1 MKNSILDNKDKGN
14 NLITL
19 SELFSEN
26 HFYRIPDYQRG
37 YSWDKEFKE
46 LWKDIISLYRIENDE
61 KKHYTGMLAL
71 DEIKE
76 ERDKENENLLETE
89 SFYIVDGQQRIT
101 SLVITLKSIINYTEE
116 NDIEGIDLKALK
128 LILENDT
135 GIERFGY
142 STKKKEE
149 QEYFEKRIYQ
159 NDKNIVHN
167 NQYLTNINNAAE
179 YIENELDHLD
189 DEKIPIILDII
200 LNRMVFN
207 IYFITK
213 EFDVR
218 VTFETMN
225 NRGKKLTYLELL
237 KNRLMYLTTFF
248 KKDINNYGN
257 RLKDNINSKWEKIY
271 ENLNYNNTQ
280 ATDDEYL
287 KAHWIVYGRLDKTK
301 GDIFIKDILEK
312 EFAVDNGPF
321 YNLCR
326 SNQYAE
332 AYNYLNSYINSLEKY
347 SLYWAAVNLPEKISF
362 RISNEE
368 LEWIKRISRFP
379 GNLLFVK
386 TALMVVLAEDSIDA
400 KEKIRF
406 YQKLEQF
413 IFINRIIA
421 QDKNDMSFLVTSAKE
436 LLKAEGNIEKRNKFS
451 LMMDSIDKHDLNICH
466 ERIEK
471 ALDAFEVY
479 IKNRRS
485 SYYDWNGLKYFLFEY
500 NESLEIEKGKPI
512 EWYKIT
518 TASIEHVLP
527 RTPTTEYWKKAF
539 SEYMNNEEEKNKII
553 NSLGNLL
560 LLSSGAENASLSN
573 YSFPVKKDMTVD
585 SEKFA
590 YKYGSRSAQKIAE
603 EKVWTAKEIYN
614 RTKLLFRFMYE
625 NWFDQYIDSVDEW
638 FKLIKD
644 RDLFN
649 FSYEE
654 LSERD
659 YEKLATDLENI
670 DVSEERKEVSI
681 RTKERNRDNYLPRQL
696 LEYFSNEEFYLK
708 YNAKNIQYL
717 PNRFTF
723 SFTKSTDNEPSVFKC
738 GVVLDAYKY
747 QIYYIFKDRKLYV
760 NRWDLDWANYKVI
773 TSMEELPEKLKTFL
787 RLFRKY
793 LKRAR
798 NINEPLKIFVENEEN
813 N

>member
-1 MKNSILDNKDKGN
+1 MGNPILDNKDKGN

-37 YSWDKEFKE
+37 YSWNKEFIE
-46 LWKDIISLYRIENDE
+46 LWKDILGLYRIENDE

-76 ERDKENENLLETE
+76 ENDKENENLLETE

-101 SLVITLKSIINYTEE
+101 SLVIILKSIMNYAEE
-116 NDIEGIDLKALK
+116 NDLEGIDLNALK

-149 QEYFEKRIYQ
+149 QVYFNKRIYQ
-159 NDKNIVHN
+159 NDKNIAHN
-167 NQYLTNINNAAE
+167 NQYLININNAAE
-179 YIENELDHLD
+179 YIENELDHFD

-225 NRGKKLTYLELL
+225 NRGKKLTFLELL

-257 RLKDNINSKWEKIY
+257 RLKNNINSKWEKIY
-271 ENLNYNNTQ
+271 ENLNYNDTQ
-280 ATDDEYL
+280 TTDDEYL

-312 EFAVDNGPF
+312 EFATDNGAF
-321 YNLCR
+321 YNFCH
-326 SNQYAE
+326 SNQYDK
-332 AYNYLNSYINSLEKY
+332 AYEHLNSYITSLEKY

-362 RISNEE
+362 KISSEE
-368 LEWIKRISRFP
+368 LEWIKRIARLP

-386 TALMVVLAEDSIDA
+386 TALMVVLAEDNIDT

-421 QDKNDMSFLVTSAKE
+421 QDKNDMSFLVTYAKE
-436 LLKAEGNIEKRNKFS
+436 LLKADGNIDKRNKFS
-451 LMMDSIDKHDLNICH
+451 LMFESIEKHDLHINY
-466 ERIEK
+466 ERIER
-471 ALDAFEVY
+471 ALDAFEIY
-479 IKNRRS
+479 IKNKRL

-500 NESLEIEKGKPI
+500 NETLEIEKGKPV

-527 RTPTTEYWKKAF
+527 RTPTTEYWKIAF
-539 SEYMNNEEEKNKII
+539 SEYMNNEEERIKIT

-560 LLSSGAENASLSN
+560 LLSNGAENSSLSN
-573 YSFPVKKDMTVD
+573 YSFPVKKEMTVD

-603 EKVWTAKEIYN
+603 ERVWTAKEIYN
-614 RTKLLFRFMYE
+614 RTKLLFRFMYD
-625 NWFDQYIDSVDEW
+625 NWFSEYINSEDKW
-638 FKLIKD
+638 FNLIESRK
-644 RDLFN
+644 LFN
-649 FSYEE
+649 FSYKE
-654 LSERD
+654 LSIEKH
-659 YEKLATDLENI
+659 EKLITKLEKI
-670 DVSEERKEVSI
+670 DVSAERKEVVI
-681 RTKERNRDNYLPRQL
+681 RTKEINRDNYLPKQL
-696 LEYFSNEEFYLK
+696 LEYFSNEDFYVK

-723 SFTKSTDNEPSVFKC
+723 AFSKNDENGPIIFRC
-738 GVVLDAYKY
+738 GVIIDNHKF
-747 QIYYIFKDRKLYV
+747 QIYYNFDDRKLYIH
-760 NRWDLDWANYKVI
+760 RWSMDWKNYTAI
-773 TSMEELPEKLKTFL
+773 TAMEELPEKIKTFL

-793 LKRAR
+793 LKKAR
-798 NINEPLKIFVENEEN
+798 NINEPLKIFVETEASI
-813 N
+813 

>member
-101 SLVITLKSIINYTEE
+101 SLVIILKSIINYTEE

-280 ATDDEYL
+280 ETDDEYL
-287 KAHWIVYGRLDKTK
+287 KAHWIVYGR
-301 GDIFIKDILEK
+301 
-312 EFAVDNGPF
+312 
-321 YNLCR
+321 
-326 SNQYAE
+326 
-332 AYNYLNSYINSLEKY
+332 YLG
-347 SLYWAAVNLPEKISF
+347 
-362 RISNEE
+362 
-368 LEWIKRISRFP
+368 KRI
-379 GNLLFVK
+379 
-386 TALMVVLAEDSIDA
+386 
-400 KEKIRF
+400 
-406 YQKLEQF
+406 
-413 IFINRIIA
+413 
-421 QDKNDMSFLVTSAKE
+421 
-436 LLKAEGNIEKRNKFS
+436 
-451 LMMDSIDKHDLNICH
+451 C
-466 ERIEK
+466 
-471 ALDAFEVY
+471 
-479 IKNRRS
+479 
-485 SYYDWNGLKYFLFEY
+485 
-500 NESLEIEKGKPI
+500 
-512 EWYKIT
+512 
-518 TASIEHVLP
+518 
-527 RTPTTEYWKKAF
+527 
-539 SEYMNNEEEKNKII
+539 
-553 NSLGNLL
+553 
-560 LLSSGAENASLSN
+560 
-573 YSFPVKKDMTVD
+573 
-585 SEKFA
+585 
-590 YKYGSRSAQKIAE
+590 
-603 EKVWTAKEIYN
+603 
-614 RTKLLFRFMYE
+614 
-625 NWFDQYIDSVDEW
+625 
-638 FKLIKD
+638 
-644 RDLFN
+644 
-649 FSYEE
+649 
-654 LSERD
+654 
-659 YEKLATDLENI
+659 
-670 DVSEERKEVSI
+670 
-681 RTKERNRDNYLPRQL
+681 
-696 LEYFSNEEFYLK
+696 
-708 YNAKNIQYL
+708 
-717 PNRFTF
+717 
-723 SFTKSTDNEPSVFKC
+723 C
-738 GVVLDAYKY
+738 
-747 QIYYIFKDRKLYV
+747 
-760 NRWDLDWANYKVI
+760 
-773 TSMEELPEKLKTFL
+773 
-787 RLFRKY
+787 
-793 LKRAR
+793 
-798 NINEPLKIFVENEEN
+798 
-813 N
+813 